1 MLYAPW
7 DKPVEYRVEYVLKPQ
22 GLITKDWQGTKAKKI
37 VVTDPFV
44 DQLNVTLVRA
54 GNWEEVQQAVVS
66 LAYEDR
72 ANNHAVDAQ
81 YELKSIDEFAD
92 QLRRSSRKQV
102 RALANCDYQTS
113 EDRASGDPT
122 RIARADRT
130 HCRDLLAPA
139 RKR

>member
-1 MLYAPW
+1 MTSIDLALLST
-7 DKPVEYRVEYVLKPQ
+7 VH
-22 GLITKDWQGTKAKKI
+22 GG
-37 VVTDPFV
+37 
-44 DQLNVTLVRA
+44 RA
-54 GNWEEVQQAVVS
+54 SNPMAG
-66 LAYEDR
+66 DM
-72 ANNHAVDAQ
+72 
-81 YELKSIDEFAD
+81 LKSIDEFAD

-130 HCRDLLAPA
+130 NCRDLLAPA